1 MTVTLYRNNSS
12 PSHVDKNLVQ
22 LWQGEG
28 TFRKPV
34 SVLKPSFIVEGDLTS
49 YLNRMNYFFIS
60 ELSRYYFMSDPVCIN
75 KNLYQISGT
84 VDALSSWKDFIR
96 ENNAVIYRQENA
108 YNLMLNDGV
117 FKAEQPMMVQRLKWP
132 AGLVDRQFI
141 LTVAGGL
148 GTT

>member
-12 PSHVDKNLVQ
+12 PSHADKNLVQ

-34 SVLKPSFIVEGDLTS
+34 SVLRPSFTVEGDLSS
-49 YLNRMNYFFIS
+49 YLNRMNYFFID
-60 ELSRYYFMSDPVCIN
+60 ETSRYYFMGDPVCIN
-75 KNLYQISGT
+75 KNLYLISGT

-96 ENNAVIYRQENA
+96 ENTAVIYRQENA
-108 YNLMLNDGV
+108 YNLLLNDGV

-132 AGLVDRQFI
+132 TGLVDRQFI

-148 GTT
+148 GPT